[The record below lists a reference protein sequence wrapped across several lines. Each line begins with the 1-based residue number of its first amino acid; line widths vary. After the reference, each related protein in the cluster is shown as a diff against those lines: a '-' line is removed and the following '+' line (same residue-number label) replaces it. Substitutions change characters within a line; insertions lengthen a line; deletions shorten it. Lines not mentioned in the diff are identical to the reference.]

1 MAVAQKNCCPI
12 SSDITK
18 NPKIGNGNE
27 IISIRDIREIQEI
40 GRCGTEKRIRGIRSS
55 RVREKLFYVA
65 QVSNFGDLGNS
76 GHWKIQEIGRFGELG
91 RFGEIRNCGK
101 IRRIRKTGRFR
112 RVGKFDKLETITIR
126 G

>member
-76 GHWKIQEIGRFGELG
+76 GHWKIQEIGRFGELAM
-91 RFGEIRNCGK
+91 FGELEASGKFGKSGKLGDLERCK
-101 IRRIRKTGRFR
+101 IR
-112 RVGKFDKLETITIR
+112 
-126 G
+126 